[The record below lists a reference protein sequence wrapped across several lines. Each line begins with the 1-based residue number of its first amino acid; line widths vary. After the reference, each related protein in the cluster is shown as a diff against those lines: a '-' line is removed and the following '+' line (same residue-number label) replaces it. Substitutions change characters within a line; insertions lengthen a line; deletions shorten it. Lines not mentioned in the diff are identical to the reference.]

1 MSRMMWSLRLTR
13 EPGEK
18 PAATR
23 AGTPPMRS
31 SSAVAPAKY
40 WQ

>member
-1 MSRMMWSLRLTR
+1 MTWVAPSR

-18 PAATR
+18 PATTR
-23 AGTPPMRS
+23 AGTPPIRS
-31 SSAVAPAKY
+31 SSAVAPAKC